1 MCQKRKSEI
10 ALKIRTYDG
19 KILVWQEEMKMS
31 LMPSG
36 ALR

>member
-10 ALKIRTYDG
+10 ALKIRKYDG
-19 KILVWQEEMKMS
+19 EILVWQEEMKMS
-31 LMPSG
+31 LMPNG